1 MAGQKNESLNAFT
14 QRLQSTVFRRSFA
27 SNPLGALSASGI
39 DAAKIPAPML
49 DALSEL
55 SYDELTTLAGIQKQV
70 APLAADGTGC
80 NFF

>member
-1 MAGQKNESLNAFT
+1 MAGQKNETLNAFT

-27 SNPLGALSASGI
+27 ANPLGALAASGI
-39 DAAKIPAPML
+39 DSSKIPAPML

-55 SYDELTTLAGIQKQV
+55 SYAELTTLANVQKHV